1 MSFVSCRARSQS
13 FPFCSCPRSQA
24 GSHFTP
30 IDPREDNG
38 ITVRDRQP
46 WRIVLY
52 ASDAQDVAVAWATFQ
67 FSRRVN
73 SRAEDSVAKEKNKK
87 HSTGFGIRLTRA
99 GRPSLPSI
107 SDDCS
112 QCLGL
117 SFLLV
122 KMMMNAYAPLVEMLQ
137 EQK

>member
-1 MSFVSCRARSQS
+1 M
-13 FPFCSCPRSQA
+13 
-24 GSHFTP
+24 
-30 IDPREDNG
+30 
-38 ITVRDRQP
+38 
-46 WRIVLY
+46 
-52 ASDAQDVAVAWATFQ
+52 AWATFQ

-73 SRAEDSVAKEKNKK
+73 SRAEDSVAEEKNKK

-99 GRPSLPSI
+99 GRPALPSV
-107 SDDCS
+107 SDDRS
-112 QCLGL
+112 GCLGL